1 MHAEEN
7 YTLEILPVFEEDLQE
22 AVDYIQFTLRNPQ
35 AALKLL
41 DDTFRAIHE
50 RLPVAESF
58 ERIPSKVDR
67 QHPYYRIAV
76 GNYMVLYVVIGH
88 VMEVRRFIY
97 QRRNW
102 RAWGL

>member
-1 MHAEEN
+1 MFGEDS
-7 YTLEILPVFEEDLQE
+7 YTLEILPVFEEELQE
-22 AVDYIQFTLRNPQ
+22 AVDYIQFTLRNPG

-41 DDTFRAIHE
+41 DDTFKAIHG

-58 ERIPSKVDR
+58 EQVPSRVDHR
-67 QHPYYRIAV
+67 HPYYSIAV
-76 GNYMVLYVVIGH
+76 GNYMILYVVIDK

-102 RAWGL
+102 RAWGM